1 MVRTRTYNYR
11 NTKVAMIWML
21 VAIACIIAIVTLY
34 NQAVQARN
42 IMQQNAASAINM
54 VVPLPT
60 AASQQVACYDGGAP
74 VFDPV
79 KCVVPTATAN

>member
-1 MVRTRTYNYR
+1 MTATRTYNYR
-11 NTKVAMIWML
+11 NTKVATIWIL
-21 VAIACIIAIVTLY
+21 VAISCIIAIVTLY

-54 VVPLPT
+54 VAPLPT

-74 VFDPV
+74 VYDPA
-79 KCVVPTATAN
+79 KCAVPTATSN